1 MEQTFLAPHLYA
13 VTRPITE
20 IPWKAQIDF
29 LLAEVEAAIQSG
41 VRWIQWRDKRP
52 LSSLKARAVAKPLL
66 ELCKSLEAEL
76 VINDRLAL
84 AQEIGTHLH
93 VGADTANLNKIRR
106 QLLPYH
112 FGVSCYQ
119 SIERAVQMYEQGAGY
134 VSFGTCFPSA
144 TKPQAQF
151 CSFEILQKAL
161 EKLPC
166 SVVAIGGINQR
177 NLHAL
182 IKLGIRSVAVCE
194 GIWSGE
200 TSEKIALPGPDIV
213 GIKIRC
219 EAMIAEFEAAIPA
232 AN

>member
-1 MEQTFLAPHLYA
+1 MEKKLLTPHLYA
-13 VTRPITE
+13 VTRPVTD

-29 LLAEVEAAIQSG
+29 LLAEVEAAIKSG

-66 ELCKSLEAEL
+66 ELCKSLDAEL
-76 VINDRLAL
+76 IINDRLAL
-84 AQEIGTHLH
+84 ALEIGTHLH

-106 QLLPYH
+106 QLSPQH

-119 SIERAVQMYEQGAGY
+119 SIERAAQVCDQGAGY
-134 VSFGTCFPSA
+134 VSFGTCFPSS

-161 EKLPC
+161 AKIPC

-182 IKLGIRSVAVCE
+182 ITLGIRSVAVCE

-200 TSEKIALPGPDIV
+200 SSEKIELTRPDIS
-213 GIKIRC
+213 GIQARC
-219 EAMIAEFEAAIPA
+219 GVMLAEFEASIPA
-232 AN
+232 P